1 LRPGATSDE
10 EQVVVSGLQQEEA
23 LRACGRLEEGPPLLD
38 GDDVVPHA
46 VADEDGAVQRPYTP
60 EARVG
65 VGPSGV
71 GTNGWWVR
79 AIARTLVNVES
90 RTRPQGGASSVR
102 AIATAPPSDSPT

>member
-1 LRPGATSDE
+1 
-10 EQVVVSGLQQEEA
+10 VSGLQQEEA

-65 VGPSGV
+65 VGHQRCRDERVV
-71 GTNGWWVR
+71 GPRHR
-79 AIARTLVNVES
+79 AHARE
-90 RTRPQGGASSVR
+90 R
-102 AIATAPPSDSPT
+102 